1 MLLKAQGSFVLQNP
15 PAWALRIIAIIDELN
30 RRIGL
35 IAIWL
40 TLLCALVSA
49 ANALIRYS
57 SGGLLWLGS
66 KTGIG
71 VFGWLTTLY
80 ADNSNALSD
89 TTWYM
94 FAAIVMLGGAWTLK
108 VNAHVRVDLLYGA
121 VSERARTWIDLLGGL
136 FFLMPLCVLLIYFT
150 WGWAWTSLVTQ
161 EASANAGGLP
171 QWPAKMLLP
180 VGFAILLLQGLAEII
195 KCILALTTNYV
206 REFAYEKPV
215 Q

>member
-1 MLLKAQGSFVLQNP
+1 MPSTSPRWPLV
-15 PAWALRIIAIIDELN
+15 IAHAIDEFS
-30 RRIGL
+30 RIVGL
-35 IAIWL
+35 VAIWL
-40 TLLCALVSA
+40 VLLCTLISA
-49 ANALIRYS
+49 FNAIIRYS
-57 SGGLLWLGS
+57 SGALLWLED
-66 KTGIG
+66 KTGLG
-71 VFGWLTTLY
+71 LFGALAALY
-80 ADNSNALSD
+80 ANNSNVLSD
-89 TTWYM
+89 TSWYM

-108 VNAHVRVDLLYGA
+108 NNAHVRVDLLYGA
-121 VSERARTWIDLLGGL
+121 VSERTRTWIDLLGGL

-171 QWPAKMLLP
+171 QWPAKMMLP

-195 KCILALTTNYV
+195 KCILALTTSYV